1 MTTPKLVGRS
11 EEIVT
16 NTLGHILSSSEA
28 SRQALRDFLLTR
40 DVDIGEITR
49 IETQNLGRR
58 GGGTPDL
65 AAYDETGKERLL
77 LEAKFWA
84 GLTSNQPVTYLRRLP
99 KEGASALLV
108 VAPPVR
114 LEELW
119 QQLQSR
125 VSAED
130 GLAPRNKIVEPE
142 IRWCDVGEHRK
153 MILTSWRFLLDS
165 IAAQAS
171 SAVAQTVNDIHQLQG
186 MAELRGL
193 DPSRRDPLNPEFPRS
208 LPLLYALID
217 DTVERLIER
226 SLAEIPAGAYR
237 PTIHS
242 AYSVRYFTFCG
253 VKSASFGIYF
263 RDWRTYH
270 HSPLWFTLHY
280 NDLQNDMVDVLLKE
294 PFNACRKG
302 THLYVPIHVQGGQYE
317 VVLAALIEQI
327 SRIAT
332 LIEPSRT
339 RPDAGPSENISRTEA
354 S

>member
-16 NTLGHILSSSEA
+16 HTLGHILSSSEA

-40 DVDIGEITR
+40 DADIGEITR
-49 IETQNLGRR
+49 VETQNLGRR

-84 GLTSNQPVTYLRRLP
+84 GLTSNQPVTYLQRLP
-99 KEGASALLV
+99 KDRPSALLV

-114 LEELW
+114 LDELW
-119 QQLQSR
+119 QQLRGR
-125 VSAED
+125 VSAEG
-130 GLAPRNKIVEPE
+130 GLAPSNEIVEPE

-153 MILTSWRFLLDS
+153 LILTCWRFLLDS

-171 SAVAQTVNDIHQLQG
+171 SAVAQTVNDLHQLQD

-193 DPSRRDPLNPEFPRS
+193 VPPRRDPLTPEFPRS

-226 SLAEIPAGAYR
+226 SLAEIPGGAYR
-237 PTIHS
+237 PTVHHD
-242 AYSVRYFTFCG
+242 YSVRYFTFCG

-270 HSPLWFTLHY
+270 HSPCWFTLHY
-280 NDLQNDMVDVLLKE
+280 ADLGSGAMDVLLKE
-294 PFNACRKG
+294 PFNAHRKG
-302 THLYVPIHVQGGQYE
+302 THLYIPIHLNGGRYKD
-317 VVLAALIEQI
+317 VLDSIVEQI
-327 SRIAT
+327 TRIAM
-332 LIEPSRT
+332 LI
-339 RPDAGPSENISRTEA
+339 
-354 S
+354 

>member
-16 NTLGHILSSSEA
+16 HTLGHILTSSEA
-28 SRQALRDFLLTR
+28 SRQALRDFLLTCG
-40 DVDIGEITR
+40 VDIGEVKTVK
-49 IETQNLGRR
+49 TQGLGRQGR
-58 GGGTPDL
+58 GTPDL
-65 AAYDETGKERLL
+65 ATLDETGKERLL

-99 KEGASALLV
+99 EDRPSALLV

-119 QQLQSR
+119 QQLQGR

-130 GLAPRNKIVEPE
+130 RLAPSNKIVEPE
-142 IRWCDVGEHRK
+142 VRWCDVGEHRK

-171 SAVAQTVNDIHQLQG
+171 RAVAQTVNDMHQLQG

-193 DPSRRDPLNPEFPRS
+193 DSSRWGPLNPEFPRS

-242 AYSVRYFTFCG
+242 DYSVRYFTFCG

-270 HSPLWFTLHY
+270 HSPLWFTLHDY
-280 NDLQNDMVDVLLKE
+280 GLSKEVGNALFKE
-294 PFNACRKG
+294 PFHAHQMG
-302 THLYVPIHVQGGQYE
+302 THLYIPIHVHGGWYE
-317 VVLAALIEQI
+317 GVLDSIVEQI
-327 SRIAT
+327 ARIAT
-332 LIEPSRT
+332 LIESKT
-339 RPDAGPSENISRTEA
+339 T
-354 S
+354 